1 MKSLSGLYFHVEIKD
16 NDQIFSLV
24 KQSLEHIEQLES
36 AGIQVMYL
44 QLRAKELADP
54 RADKEVWIKIDSD
67 KGTYIASDTSLEW
80 NQAFNNTL
88 KAVEEKML
96 YEEADYISQ
105 DGLMELT
112 LPGHSLLPLAAG
124 NISSGVLI

>member
-1 MKSLSGLYFHVEIKD
+1 MTSLSGLYFHVEIKD

-44 QLRAKELADP
+44 QLRAKELPDP

-80 NQAFNNTL
+80 NQAFTNTL

-96 YEEADYISQ
+96 YEEVDYTSHG
-105 DGLMELT
+105 GLMELT
-112 LPGHSLLPLAAG
+112 LPGHSLLPFTAG
-124 NISSGVLI
+124 NISNGVLI